1 MFAFSEY
8 DAADLRDDTWVDLFP
23 WLDSYESADAACLEE
38 LVPNVS
44 DWWIADSPRDTAAD
58 MSLDNLVSLDDLVV
72 GLARLAVRRHR
83 DLTFGDLAPLLDPT
97 IPVAGLRLD
106 PRAETVVRRLGD
118 RAVVRTLLSSSV
130 ASLFALKGTSPDT
143 VQEVAAGVLG
153 ASILRL
159 PEDGVLPDEETDS
172 PVAVQLVDDLRV
184 LARWRGLRGSLG
196 APLISVGIEDEAPEQ
211 VQEVATRISAI
222 TGKDFSTMVESNPV
236 DELENLIEQLD
247 DREML
252 ALTEFVMAAEPISM
266 GQLSVRL
273 HVSKGRAGGIVA
285 KLKQDLAAACEF
297 ETTAGG
303 LLASIRAEIQPVT
316 SLDRLLDM
324 QPVLRTEVPSLGVP
338 LWLALDRLD
347 DGFEVTG
354 GWAVAPDLRSAKGRT
369 IVMLEQ
375 FESVNAV
382 VPVPVAA
389 STLRLS
395 TDEVREWLQYC
406 EIPILDDNVLLSTR
420 RLADHAA
427 GILEVR
433 GPLGIDRLSD
443 LLNTDRPEHHVV
455 KHLDE
460 DERFT
465 CTPDGLWCLTESLG
479 EEVGGS
485 ETPPRTPAV
494 DRPATE
500 HSAAEADSTAVA
512 VVVRPT
518 RRLYRIGDTW
528 CFRLRVTSEHLRGSG
543 FTVPVG
549 VAQALGCT
557 HGVVRELPS
566 RLGTQMLRWTGTNPT
581 CGTIRRFLNELSSQ
595 PGDLVFLTYSEGGG
609 FDVVACAETDAADPV
624 RGALA
629 LIGVTDPQDVADSD
643 VAPLL
648 AAGIGLDPDIKPRRI
663 LSRYQSRDDTVA
675 ALLEQAW
682 TVTVR

>member
-23 WLDSYESADAACLEE
+23 WLDAYESADAACLEE

-58 MSLDNLVSLDDLVV
+58 TDLDGLVV

-83 DLTFGDLAPLLDPT
+83 EATFGELAPRLDPA
-97 IPVAGLRLD
+97 IPVAALRLD

-118 RAVVRTLLSSSV
+118 RALVETLLWASV
-130 ASLFALKGTSPDT
+130 ESLFALKGTSPDT
-143 VQEVAAGVLG
+143 VQEVTAGVLG
-153 ASILRL
+153 ASMLL
-159 PEDGVLPDEETDS
+159 APEVGVLPDEETDS
-172 PVAVQLVDDLRV
+172 PVATQLVDDLRV

-196 APLISVGIEDEAPEQ
+196 SSLIDVDIEDDAPEQ

-222 TGKDFSTMVESNPV
+222 TGKDFAGMVEANPV
-236 DELENLIEQLD
+236 DELENLIEQLGE
-247 DREML
+247 REL
-252 ALTEFVMAAEPISM
+252 VALTEFVMAAEPIGM
-266 GQLSVRL
+266 GELSVRL

-285 KLKQDLAAACEF
+285 KLKQNLAAACEF

-303 LLASIRAEIQPVT
+303 LLASIRAEIRPVT

-354 GWAVAPDLRSAKGRT
+354 PWAVAPDLRSAKGRT

-375 FESVNAV
+375 FESDNAV
-382 VPVPVAA
+382 VSVDTAA
-389 STLRLS
+389 TTLQLS
-395 TDEVREWLQYC
+395 TDEVREWLRYC
-406 EIPILDDNVLLSTR
+406 EIPVLDDNVLLSTR

-427 GILEVR
+427 GILEV
-433 GPLGIDRLSD
+433 LGAPTGIGRLTD
-443 LLNTDRPEHHVV
+443 LLNTDRAEHHVV
-455 KHLDE
+455 RHLAD

-465 CTPDGLWCLTESLG
+465 CTDAGQWCLTESLVAATAHA
-479 EEVGGS
+479 E
-485 ETPPRTPAV
+485 PAEQPTGT
-494 DRPATE
+494 DQ
-500 HSAAEADSTAVA
+500 SAAEPEPTATT

-557 HGVVRELPS
+557 QGVVRELTS
-566 RLGTQMLRWTGTNPT
+566 RLGTQMVRWTGTNPT
-581 CGTIRRFLNELSSQ
+581 CGTIRRFLAESSSQ
-595 PGDLVFLTYSEGGG
+595 PKDLVFLAYSAERG
-609 FDVVACAETDAADPV
+609 FDVVPLAATDIADPV

-629 LIGVTDPQDVADSD
+629 LIGVADPQGVADAD

-648 AAGIGLDPDIKPRRI
+648 AAAIGLDPDTKPRRI
-663 LSRYQSRDDTVA
+663 LSRYQSRDDAVA
-675 ALLEQAW
+675 ALLEHAW
-682 TVTVR
+682 TVAVR

>member
-23 WLDSYESADAACLEE
+23 WLDGYESADAVCLEE
-38 LVPNVS
+38 LVPDVS
-44 DWWIADSPRDTAAD
+44 DWWIADSPRDTATD
-58 MSLDNLVSLDDLVV
+58 VSLEELVA

-83 DLTFGDLAPLLDPT
+83 NTTFGELAPRLDPT

-106 PRAETVVRRLGD
+106 PRAETVVRRLAD
-118 RAVVRTLLSSSV
+118 RALVPTLMSV
-130 ASLFALKGTSPDT
+130 SVESLFTLKGTSPDT

-153 ASILRL
+153 ASILLL
-159 PEDGVLPDEETDS
+159 PEAGVPPDEDADS
-172 PVAVQLVDDLRV
+172 PVAVQLVEDLRV
-184 LARWRGLRGSLG
+184 LARWRGLRGGLG
-196 APLISVGIEDEAPEQ
+196 LPLIAVDIEDDAPEQ
-211 VQEVATRISAI
+211 VQEVATRIAAI
-222 TGKDFSTMVESNPV
+222 TGKDFVGTVESNPV

-247 DREML
+247 ERETL

-273 HVSKGRAGGIVA
+273 HVSKPRAGGIVA

-303 LLASIRAEIQPVT
+303 LLASIRAEIRPVT

-324 QPVLRTEVPSLGVP
+324 APVLRTEVPSLGVP

-347 DGFEVTG
+347 DGFEVIGT
-354 GWAVAPDLRSAKGRT
+354 WAVAPDLRSAKGRT

-375 FESVNAV
+375 FESDNAV
-382 VPVPVAA
+382 APIEVAA
-389 STLRLS
+389 TTLRLS

-406 EIPILDDNVLLSTR
+406 EIPVIGDSVLLSTR
-420 RLADHAA
+420 RLVDHAA
-427 GILEVR
+427 GILEVL
-433 GPLGIDRLSD
+433 GPTDIGHLIDV
-443 LLNTDRPEHHVV
+443 LNTDRSDQYVER
-455 KHLDE
+455 HLGD

-465 CTPDGLWCLTESLG
+465 YVGGKWCLATSLG
-479 EEVGGS
+479 VESRS
-485 ETPPRTPAV
+485 EQPA
-494 DRPATE
+494 E
-500 HSAAEADSTAVA
+500 HSAGAEHRSTEGDSDAPA

-528 CFRLRVTSEHLRGSG
+528 CFRLRVTAEHLRGSG

-549 VAQALGCT
+549 VAQSVGCAR
-557 HGVVRELPS
+557 GAVRELTS
-566 RLGTQMLRWTGTNPT
+566 RLGTQTVRWTGTNPT

-595 PGDLVFLTYSEGGG
+595 SGDLVFLVSSEDGG
-609 FDVVACAETDAADPV
+609 FDVVPGAETDPSDPI

-629 LIGVTDPQDVADSD
+629 LIGVADPQSISDADA
-643 VAPLL
+643 APLL
-648 AAGIGLDPDIKPRRI
+648 AAAIGLDPDTKPRRI

-675 ALLEQAW
+675 TLLEQAW
-682 TVTVR
+682 TVAAR